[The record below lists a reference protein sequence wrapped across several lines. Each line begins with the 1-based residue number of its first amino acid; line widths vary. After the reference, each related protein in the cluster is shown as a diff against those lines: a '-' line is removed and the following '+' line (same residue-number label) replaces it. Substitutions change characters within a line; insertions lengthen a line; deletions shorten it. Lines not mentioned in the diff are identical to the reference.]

1 MARIL
6 TTNGG
11 PHPPEKWAMTTAE
24 QVFDISS
31 SVAGDRLIQ
40 AQKMQLA
47 IAEAVMPHHEKV
59 QKDQVSSLL
68 ADVANILS
76 PFAIEQYLDQVI
88 KDIVAIAQGTIWQSH
103 FAKPEVQ
110 AAAREVIASNFQAA
124 QHIERMWHAD
134 RNPDCKVSQSYKAK
148 FGV

>member
-24 QVFDISS
+24 QVFDIGS

-47 IAEAVMPHHEKV
+47 IAEVLMPHHEKV
-59 QKDQVSSLL
+59 QKDQ
-68 ADVANILS
+68 ADKLSADITSILS
-76 PFAIEQYLDQVI
+76 PYAIEQYLEQVI
-88 KDIVAIAQGTIWQSH
+88 KDILAIVQGTAWQSH
-103 FAKPEVQ
+103 FANPDVQ
-110 AAAREVIASNFQAA
+110 AAVREVIASHFQAS
-124 QHIERMWHAD
+124 QHISRLWHAD
-134 RNPDCKVSQSYKAK
+134 NNPDCKISQSYKAK
-148 FGV
+148 FGA